1 MNEQYSER
9 VLQNKVIELF
19 KSMGYQYISY
29 EDALKERNNDTNNVL
44 FKNILEEQLKKINYF
59 MYDGKKNSF
68 SIDNIKKAADDL
80 DIPLIKGYLITNEEI
95 TERILKGE
103 SYKEKIGNKQESFNI
118 KYIDFDNIENNIF
131 HITEEFIVNRSSLEE
146 KEKTRRP
153 DLVVFINGIPIA
165 VIELKKG
172 SVDSKNAVEQ
182 MIRNQEE
189 KEIRQ
194 LFKFSQLLI
203 CANDDMVKYG
213 TAGTPAKLYNIWKD
227 KENNDNKRNKH
238 TERAEKEKIEE
249 SKVIKELKKIVKD
262 RTINEIDITLY
273 SLFQKERLFDILEY
287 FIIFDGTV
295 KKAARYNQYFAV
307 KKTMERV
314 QNIVK
319 GKRQGG
325 VIWHT
330 QGSGKS
336 LTMSMLTKIISRK
349 IKNSKI
355 VVVTDR
361 VDLDEQIHSTFKNTD
376 ISAARASTGA
386 NLIKLIESG
395 KSVIT
400 TVINKFEKVFD
411 KKVVIDSSDIFIL
424 VDESH
429 RTQYGNFAMKMRN
442 VFPNACYLGF
452 TGTPLY
458 KSEKSTAEK
467 FGGFIDSYT
476 IRDALKDKV
485 IVPLYYE
492 SRFIE
497 QKIYDKKGIDYR
509 YDLITKD
516 LTDKEKED
524 LKNKKVTEKVI
535 LESEQRLIVLAD
547 DIAKHYK
554 KNLED
559 TEFNAML
566 AVSSKYQAM
575 KMKEI
580 FDSYHKLETA
590 VVISSQIDEGEDKE
604 EHNKK
609 NGSEKKKYVSEK
621 WKELYSKYSN
631 DENKYIEETIKSF
644 KKGSIDIL
652 IVVDKLLTG
661 FDAPRAQVLY
671 IDKELKDHSLLQ
683 AIARV
688 NRTYTGKDNG
698 ILIDYRGLLKNLDNA
713 LNTYDKLANYDL
725 EDIEDAVFDIKD
737 KIKDF
742 KNAYDDLLKFLP
754 ELLLN
759 NAYDVCSN
767 ILKDED
773 KRKNFYKLFLNYS
786 KLLDICQFSEYFIE
800 SFEYEEIKKYKDLFK
815 ICIALRKRLRI
826 THHEAV
832 DFKEYES
839 KMQKL
844 YDEFV
849 GTDNDVKVLNRIPS
863 IFDADFEKEI
873 AYLNEDKADAVLNAS
888 NSVIK
893 ERMEENP
900 EMYSKLS
907 EKISVIIVKYQNN
920 RISEEE
926 KLLEAM
932 EIASTIKGEN
942 EKENLKY
949 DERIRYNRC
958 ARSIYDNSKKYID
971 NDDTLID
978 FSLFVDE
985 LFKSSSRIPDWQ
997 NISSIRN
1004 NIEGDIDTKLFELGQ
1019 DINNKKILSLSNN
1032 NQEMISFLQILLKIE
1047 LNIYKN
1053 YSNKSIK

>member
-9 VLQNKVIELF
+9 ILQNKVIELF
-19 KSMGYQYISY
+19 KNMGYQYLSP
-29 EDALKERNNDTNNVL
+29 EEALKERDYDTNNVL

-59 MYDGKKNSF
+59 MYDDKKNSF
-68 SIDNIKKAADDL
+68 SIDNIKKAISDL
-80 DIPLIKGYLITNEEI
+80 DMPLIKGYLITNEEI

-103 SYKEKIGNKQESFNI
+103 SYKEKIGNKYESFNI
-118 KYIDFDNIENNIF
+118 KYIDFDNTENNTF
-131 HITEEFIVNRSSLEE
+131 HITEEFTVTRNCTEE

-153 DLVVFINGIPIA
+153 DLVIFINGIPIA

-172 SVDSKNAVEQ
+172 SVDSKNAIEQ
-182 MIRNQEE
+182 MVRNQEE

-213 TAGTPAKLYNIWKD
+213 TAGTPVKLYNVWKD
-227 KENNDNKRNKH
+227 KENNDNKKSK
-238 TERAEKEKIEE
+238 TGKKEE
-249 SKVIKELKKIVKD
+249 SKVMNALKKIIKD
-262 RTINEIDITLY
+262 RVINEIDITLY
-273 SLFQKERLFDILEY
+273 SLFEKERLFDILEY

-295 KKAARYNQYFAV
+295 KKVTRYNQYFAI
-307 KKTMERV
+307 KKTIDRI
-314 QNIVK
+314 QNISQ

-376 ISAARASTGA
+376 ISVERAATGA

-411 KKVVIDSSDIFIL
+411 KKVVMDSADIFIL

-429 RTQYGNFAMKMRN
+429 RSQYGDFAVKMRK

-476 IRDALKDKV
+476 IRDALEDKV

-492 SRFIE
+492 SRLINQE
-497 QKIYDKKGIDYR
+497 IYDKKGLDYR
-509 YDLITKD
+509 FDLITRD

-524 LKNKKVTEKVI
+524 LQKKNVSENVI

-554 KNLED
+554 TNLAN

-566 AVSSKYQAM
+566 AVESKYQAM

-580 FDSYHKLETA
+580 FDTYHSLETA
-590 VVISSQIDEGEDKE
+590 VVISSQTDEGSDTDEY
-604 EHNKK
+604 KK
-609 NGSEKKKYVSEK
+609 NKGSEKKQYVSEK
-621 WKELYSKYSN
+621 WKALYSKYSN
-631 DENKYIEETIKSF
+631 DENKYTEEIIKSF
-644 KKGSIDIL
+644 KKGNIDII

-671 IDKELKDHSLLQ
+671 IDKKLKDHGLLQ

-688 NRTYTGKDNG
+688 NRAYSGKDNG
-698 ILIDYRGLLKNLDNA
+698 ILIDYRGLLANLDNA
-713 LNTYDKLANYDL
+713 LNAYDKLANYDPQ
-725 EDIEDAVFDIKD
+725 DIEDVVFDIKD
-737 KIKDF
+737 KITEF
-742 KNAYDDLLKFLP
+742 KNAYEDLIQFLP
-754 ELLLN
+754 ELSLKE
-759 NAYDVCSN
+759 AYDICPPLLS
-767 ILKDED
+767 DEN
-773 KRKNFYKLFLNYS
+773 KRKKFYELFLNYS
-786 KLLDICQFSEYFIE
+786 KLLNICQFSDHFIE
-800 SFEYEEIKKYKDLFK
+800 SFEYEEIKKYKELFK
-815 ICIALRKRLRI
+815 TCVEIRNRLRI

-849 GTDNDVKVLNRIPS
+849 GTDNNVKVLNEIPS

-873 AYLNEDKADAVLNAS
+873 EHLNESKADAIINAA

-893 ERMEENP
+893 EKMEENP

-907 EKISVIIVKYQNN
+907 EKIFNIIEKYQNN
-920 RISEEE
+920 RINEKE

-932 EIASTIKGEN
+932 EVASTIRGEN

-949 DERIRYNRC
+949 DERIRNNKC

-971 NDDTLID
+971 NDNTLID

-985 LFKSSSRIPDWQ
+985 LFKSNSGMPNWQ
-997 NISSIRN
+997 NIQSIRN
-1004 NIEGDIDTKLFELGQ
+1004 NIEGDIDIKLFELGNESE
-1019 DINNKKILSLSNN
+1019 DKKILSISNE
-1032 NQEMISFLQILLKIE
+1032 EMKEFLKMLVKIG
-1047 LNIYKN
+1047 LNIYAN
-1053 YSNKSIK
+1053 YK